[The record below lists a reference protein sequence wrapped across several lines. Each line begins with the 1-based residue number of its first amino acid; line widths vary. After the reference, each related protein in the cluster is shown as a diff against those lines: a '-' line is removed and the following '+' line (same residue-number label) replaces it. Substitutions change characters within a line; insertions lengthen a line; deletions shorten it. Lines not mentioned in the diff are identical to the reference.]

1 LDKPLIQSEPKHLRK
16 KGRIKLKPNDFH
28 PYPGCHRVVRNNPP
42 GKIRP
47 NSEKDRDPTHPNQ
60 EGDGDAHNRMEAQK
74 RGEPKKN
81 AQSVSKGCSLRSVF
95 DMEKLSDQIFKTA
108 QPMALEK

>member
-1 LDKPLIQSEPKHLRK
+1 
-16 KGRIKLKPNDFH
+16 
-28 PYPGCHRVVRNNPP
+28 
-42 GKIRP
+42 
-47 NSEKDRDPTHPNQ
+47 
-60 EGDGDAHNRMEAQK
+60 MEAQK